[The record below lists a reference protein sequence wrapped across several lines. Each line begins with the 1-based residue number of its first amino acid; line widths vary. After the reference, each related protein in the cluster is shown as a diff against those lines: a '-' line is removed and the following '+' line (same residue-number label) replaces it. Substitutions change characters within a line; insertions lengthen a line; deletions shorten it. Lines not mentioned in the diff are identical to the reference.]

1 MPSTKPLRF
10 VTTNTGKFR
19 EVAGLLAPRGLRVEQ
34 VDRPYPEVQAD
45 DLGEVA
51 SFALRWLARDV
62 PGDFFVDDSGLFVGP
77 LGGFPGVYSSY
88 AFRTIGPKGLLRLL
102 EGGKG
107 RDARFETVIGLHVA
121 GGENLLRGSCAGSIA
136 PEPRGSSG
144 FGFDPI
150 FIPEGH
156 QRTFAEMSVEEKN
169 TISHRGRAASQL
181 VEALGGRD
189 PRR

>member
-1 MPSTKPLRF
+1 MKF

-19 EVAGLLAPRGLRVEQ
+19 EVAGFLAPKGIPVEQ
-34 VDRPYPEVQAD
+34 LARAYPEVQAD

-51 SFALRWLARDV
+51 SFALRWLARDIL
-62 PGDFFVDDSGLFVGP
+62 GDFFVDDSGLFVGS
-77 LGGFPGVYSSY
+77 LSGFPGVYSSY
-88 AFRTIGPKGLLRLL
+88 AFRTIGPGGLLRLL
-102 EGGKG
+102 EGVRG
-107 RDARFETVIGLHVA
+107 RAARFETVIGLHLD

-156 QRTFAEMSVEEKN
+156 RRTFAEMSVEEKN
-169 TISHRGRAASQL
+169 AISHRGRAASQL

>member
-1 MPSTKPLRF
+1 MPTKPLKF
-10 VTTNTGKFR
+10 VTTNPGKFH

-34 VDRPYPEVQAD
+34 VDRAYPEVQAD

-51 SFALRWLARDV
+51 SFALRWLAPDI
-62 PGDFFVDDSGLFVGP
+62 PGDFFVDDSGLFVDP

-88 AFRTIGPKGLLRLL
+88 AFRTLGPKGLLRLL

-107 RDARFETVIGLHVA
+107 RDARFETVIGLHLG
-121 GGENLLRGSCAGSIA
+121 GGENLLRGSCAGNIA
-136 PEPRGSSG
+136 LEPRGSSG

-169 TISHRGRAASQL
+169 KISHRGRAASQL

-189 PRR
+189 SRR